1 MPRPSPGTPP
11 YSQRSSGSRSPFFPA
26 PSVHPAAAEGR
37 PAMKPLDSFV
47 LFAYIVAV
55 VGLGCWFAK
64 RSGTTKE
71 FMAAGG
77 RLPG

>member
-1 MPRPSPGTPP
+1 
-11 YSQRSSGSRSPFFPA
+11 
-26 PSVHPAAAEGR
+26 
-37 PAMKPLDSFV
+37 MKPLDSFV